1 MNNFRHA
8 NESLSKQIEI
18 LKKNRLAIIEEL
30 MYHRSLNT
38 CLRFESQNFLNSSQE
53 SHGNYKT
60 PTPIPHHNSYSKSSS
75 TSSRDSST
83 TIDSSSSSQESIR
96 KKYLLVHN
104 IRISGRCKG
113 NSRFGVSSSERSSP
127 VKAGRLIRS
136 WLSMSDV
143 PLQRNIEDDRKIK
156 RVWVRSIGEVDD
168 NKNTAMKSS
177 SGDSIM
183 GERVEL

>member
-18 LKKNRLAIIEEL
+18 LKKNRLAIIEQL

-60 PTPIPHHNSYSKSSS
+60 LTPIPHHNSYRKSSS

-83 TIDSSSSSQESIR
+83 TIDSSSSSQESIS

-104 IRISGRCKG
+104 IRISGRRKG

-127 VKAGRLIRS
+127 VKAGLLIRR
-136 WLSMSDV
+136 LSMSDV

-177 SGDSIM
+177 SRDSIM